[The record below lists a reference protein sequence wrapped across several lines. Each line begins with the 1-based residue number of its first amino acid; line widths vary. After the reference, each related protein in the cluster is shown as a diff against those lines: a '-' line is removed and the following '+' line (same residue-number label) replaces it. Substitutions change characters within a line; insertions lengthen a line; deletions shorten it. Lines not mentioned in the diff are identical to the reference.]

1 MFILLDSVVL
11 ELFDLACQLGLLA
24 RDDEAALLQH
34 VQEIFGQVEG
44 VVRASAKFG
53 LLHAWLEE
61 LLEIVE
67 RDLLHVDGL
76 LGSRGLCLGWYI
88 LLRRRVN
95 LLSL

>member
-1 MFILLDSVVL
+1 
-11 ELFDLACQLGLLA
+11 
-24 RDDEAALLQH
+24 
-34 VQEIFGQVEG
+34 
-44 VVRASAKFG
+44 
-53 LLHAWLEE
+53 
-61 LLEIVE
+61 VE